1 MSNLTTRTDG
11 FHIEWDLHELG
22 DKPAAA
28 AQVLQQPRRISFR
41 FGLTGR
47 RWGEQGPIALLLHGR
62 ETAPEALAP
71 LIEPLVAAGQQV
83 IALDDPTDPAADQAA
98 RANGFAYAIAEAAV
112 EIRWHELVI
121 ADALGA
127 AAAAKALRLAA

>member
-1 MSNLTTRTDG
+1 MSNLTKTDG
-11 FHIEWDLHELG
+11 FHIDWDLHELG

-28 AQVLQQPRRISFR
+28 AHLLNHPRRISFR

-62 ETAPEALAP
+62 ETALETLAP

-98 RANGFAYAIAEAAV
+98 RANGFAYA
-112 EIRWHELVI
+112 
-121 ADALGA
+121 
-127 AAAAKALRLAA
+127 

>member
-1 MSNLTTRTDG
+1 MSKETGGYR
-11 FHIEWDLHELG
+11 IEWDLHELG

-28 AQVLQQPRRISFR
+28 AHLLKEPRRISFR

-47 RWGEQGPIALLLHGR
+47 RWGEHGPIALLLHGR
-62 ETAPEALAP
+62 ETAPAALAP

-83 IALDDPTDPAADQAA
+83 IALDDPTDPAADQSA

-121 ADALGA
+121 ADPLGA